1 MSRPSVKW
9 IKVKGG
15 TRRRWVPDPIAHS
28 TVWRSSIIKFT
39 LRVAEGSMLHVG
51 SGMVAVHKGRPLI
64 LHSKTVRG
72 YVIPGSTL
80 KGAVAHYFT
89 ALYRDIRKTSSLFGW
104 PGYMSRALFSDTV
117 TDTRPLPWGV
127 DPSWRP
133 KHGNP
138 SSVKLYDTNIPLR
151 TVRNPV
157 QYVEAF
163 PPGTEFKGEIVLIN
177 PVKEETAE
185 LLLAMGFTSKG
196 SHHFLLGFGRPKGMG
211 KVMVAPSSVKV
222 TLLDPLGDGR
232 EITEEVLSTVEKLHN
247 KYKDKF
253 EEVFG
258 VGQV

>member
-80 KGAVAHYFT
+80 KGAVAHYST

-104 PGYMSRALFSDTV
+104 PGYMSRALFSDAV
-117 TDTRPLPWGV
+117 TDSRPLPWGV

-133 KHGNP
+133 RHGNP

-163 PPGTEFKGEIVLIN
+163 PPGTEFKGEIVAQNI
-177 PVKEETAE
+177 
-185 LLLAMGFTSKG
+185 LLLGGRGAGAGGYDSPPEPEPPADLAVDYNDTASG
-196 SHHFLLGFGRPKGMG
+196 PGDFGDDDIP
-211 KVMVAPSSVKV
+211 
-222 TLLDPLGDGR
+222 
-232 EITEEVLSTVEKLHN
+232 
-247 KYKDKF
+247 F
-253 EEVFG
+253 
-258 VGQV
+258 